1 MCITLIA
8 RADQILYDHPGRVMT
23 PHMPNTPGH
32 IVYSLGGL
40 RDDSQVF
47 RSYFGCGDFP
57 EWPEIRTLLDPVPQ

>member
-1 MCITLIA
+1 
-8 RADQILYDHPGRVMT
+8 MT

-40 RDDSQVF
+40 RDDSQMF